1 MKLICIKNT
10 QSISTNGHPTGVE
23 TKYFEVGE
31 QYDVQDDYPITNQH
45 YFVIYYN
52 GSNYSVFRTDFT
64 TVENWR
70 QKQLN
75 ELGI

>member
-23 TKYFEVGE
+23 TKYFKVGE
-31 QYDVQDDYPITNQH
+31 QYDAQDDYKIDGQH
-45 YFVIYYN
+45 FVIYDN
-52 GSNYSVFRTDFT
+52 GSRYSVYRRHFSTL
-64 TVENWR
+64 ENWR

-75 ELGI
+75 DLGI